1 MVTSIIKK
9 AQAKLKM
16 ALMGAS
22 RGGVKEVTIEAMPT
36 EWESFMGTA
45 DKWVGIEMPI
55 SENSSAC
62 LYRAQK
68 GSIFPPHKHTYSRE
82 HMTIMNKSGKMTV
95 YSDNGIDKLS
105 YPQSIALDPNIVH
118 AVEFEEETIIMVVW
132 HPMFQKGWEAVF
144 TDKEEEKNGIRSTK
158 V

>member
-1 MVTSIIKK
+1 
-9 AQAKLKM
+9 
-16 ALMGAS
+16 
-22 RGGVKEVTIEAMPT
+22 
-36 EWESFMGTA
+36 
-45 DKWVGIEMPI
+45 
-55 SENSSAC
+55 
-62 LYRAQK
+62 
-68 GSIFPPHKHTYSRE
+68 
-82 HMTIMNKSGKMTV
+82 MTIMNKSGKMTV